1 VYAARFDEVVAGIG
15 ARIVNQYRTGYSLF
29 RGRRNSDRKAR
40 IKEGGKMKDIDVRRA
55 LLAEMHRLHPDKN
68 DTLVVEELG
77 LCQGIAR
84 VDVAVVNGTVHG
96 YEIKSERDTLVRLKS
111 QADVYSKALEFVTIV
126 AAPSHITGI
135 EELVPS
141 WWGIW
146 SATQIGEAVCLKE
159 QRQAQRNPSLI
170 ANAIVQFLWREEALN
185 ILFDHNLATGVAS
198 KSRQHIWDR
207 LSSHFSVEE
216 LADMVRSKLKQRPS
230 SWRALAS
237 QG

>member
-1 VYAARFDEVVAGIG
+1 MIFVVPF
-15 ARIVNQYRTGYSLF
+15 SL
-29 RGRRNSDRKAR
+29 
-40 IKEGGKMKDIDVRRA
+40 KMD
-55 LLAEMHRLHPDKN
+55 RLHPDKS
-68 DTLVVEELG
+68 DTLIVEELG
-77 LCQGIAR
+77 LCQGVAR

-126 AAPSHITGI
+126 AAPAHIVGI
-135 EELVPS
+135 KQLVPS

-146 SATQIGEAVCLKE
+146 SATQIGDAVRLKE

-170 ANAIVQFLWREEALN
+170 ADALVQFLWREEALN
-185 ILFDHNLATGVAS
+185 ILLDHNLATGVAS
-198 KSRQHIWDR
+198 KSRRYIWDR
-207 LSSHFSVEE
+207 LSSHFNVEE
-216 LADMVRSKLKQRPS
+216 LGDMVRSKLKQRSS